1 MWHLD
6 IAQPN
11 VLQLLSNN
19 IILFYYK
26 SHDSTIKIISNRKNS
41 SSSNFKSIIDEE
53 LLKVARSSDNKKE
66 AQNGF
71 IPARLLQCTEK
82 DYLRYLLA
90 IINHCISNNTFP
102 SKLKLGEN
110 KIKFESLI
118 FFLRF
123 SNFDKIITR
132 CKLKIIDDNEKI
144 LFKQK
149 ISIFSKE

>member
-11 VLQLLSNN
+11 VLQLLSYN

-26 SHDSTIKIISNRKNS
+26 SHDSTIKIISNRKHPS
-41 SSSNFKSIIDEE
+41 SFNFKSIIEEE

-71 IPARLLQCTEK
+71 IPARLLQRTEK

-90 IINHCISNNTFP
+90 IISHCISNNTFP

-118 FFLRF
+118 FCLRF
-123 SNFDKIITR
+123 SNFDKIIT
-132 CKLKIIDDNEKI
+132 NA
-144 LFKQK
+144 
-149 ISIFSKE
+149 S